1 MTKANNLAD
10 KYAIACGLIQKYSTE
25 LYEAIHDD
33 DGEPIDDVSEI
44 QTSVAIF
51 RRSVNIELDL
61 IKSSL
66 EEYLES
72 K

>member
-1 MTKANNLAD
+1 MTNSNSLSD
-10 KYAIACGLIQKYSTE
+10 KYAIACGLIHKYSTE
-25 LYEAIHDD
+25 LYEAIHDS
-33 DGEPIDDVSEI
+33 DGEPIDDISEI

-66 EEYLES
+66 EEHLEG